1 MSARTISIVFGALAL
16 FTGSASAQTAPAGN
30 ADHGG
35 QLFVA
40 VGCYQCHGYV
50 GQGGAAG
57 PMIAPPLAFEAFE
70 LQLRTPRQVMPP
82 YSADVLPAR
91 DAADIYAYLLTIPA
105 SPDPDSIPLL
115 QGE

>member
-1 MSARTISIVFGALAL
+1 MSARKFSIVIGALAL
-16 FTGSASAQTAPAGN
+16 LTGSASAQTAPAGN

-35 QLFVA
+35 ELFVS

-57 PMIAPPLAFEAFE
+57 PVIAPPLAFEPFE
-70 LQLRTPRQVMPP
+70 LQLRTPRQIMPP
-82 YSADVLPAR
+82 YSAEVLPAQ
-91 DAADIYAYLLTIPA
+91 DVADIYAFLLTIPGW
-105 SPDPDSIPLL
+105 PYPDSIPLL